1 MTDSSQKSSSS
12 RRLSSSSASSGQISR
27 HRSQHGNNSGNSVPN
42 VPDIPAWLTQP
53 PVRNAT
59 SSSQQS
65 QQATSSRIGS
75 SPHKKSHSLTK
86 TSRDGNKDISK
97 MLDLL
102 DPTTTTS
109 SSSQP
114 QTRRTSQKQKEE
126 STNSNELSS
135 SSSKQSKKAK
145 IKAATEEALKQFN
158 DLQMVEHKLASQTNE
173 VMARVKHLFQPNM
186 SDEEAFGTL
195 TGDDLLNK
203 NGSGSGYV
211 LKLFKYIQQIIKK
224 KKIIKRRKKKFS
236 SLFFK
241 KIYINKIIFCS
252 KK

>member
-59 SSSQQS
+59 SSSQQ
-65 QQATSSRIGS
+65 ATSSRIGS
-75 SPHKKSHSLTK
+75 SPHRKSHSLTK
-86 TSRDGNKDISK
+86 TSRDGKTDMSK

-102 DPTTTTS
+102 DPTTTTP

-114 QTRRTSQKQKEE
+114 QTRKLSQKQKEE

-145 IKAATEEALKQFN
+145 FKAATEEALKQFN

-173 VMARVKHLFQPNM
+173 VMARVKNLFQPNM
-186 SDEEAFGTL
+186 GDEEAFGTL

-211 LKLFKYIQQIIKK
+211 LKLFKRI
-224 KKIIKRRKKKFS
+224 
-236 SLFFK
+236 
-241 KIYINKIIFCS
+241 
-252 KK
+252 

>member
-27 HRSQHGNNSGNSVPN
+27 HRSQHGNSSGNSVPN

-59 SSSQQS
+59 SSSSSSQQS

-86 TSRDGNKDISK
+86 TSKDGKTEISK

-102 DPTTTTS
+102 DPISTTP
-109 SSSQP
+109 SSQQVRKP
-114 QTRRTSQKQKEE
+114 IQKQKEE
-126 STNSNELSS
+126 PTNNNESSS

-145 IKAATEEALKQFN
+145 YKAATEEALKQFN
-158 DLQMVEHKLASQTNE
+158 DLQMVEHKLASQTSE
-173 VMARVKHLFQPNM
+173 VMARVKNLFQPNM

-203 NGSGSGYV
+203 NGSGYV
-211 LKLFKYIQQIIKK
+211 LKLFKYI
-224 KKIIKRRKKKFS
+224 
-236 SLFFK
+236 
-241 KIYINKIIFCS
+241 
-252 KK
+252 